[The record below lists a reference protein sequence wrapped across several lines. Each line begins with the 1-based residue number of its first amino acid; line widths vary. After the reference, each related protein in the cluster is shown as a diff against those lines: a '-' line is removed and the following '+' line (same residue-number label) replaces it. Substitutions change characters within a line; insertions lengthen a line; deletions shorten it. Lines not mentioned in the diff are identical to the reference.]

1 LNQNLLLANLASSK
15 HTKKYIPTK
24 SPQWWRRWLVGYIM
38 VPKFIDFSVRQSIPK
53 VPSKVCKSISKNP
66 IVKVSL

>member
-1 LNQNLLLANLASSK
+1 
-15 HTKKYIPTK
+15 
-24 SPQWWRRWLVGYIM
+24 M